1 MKENNE
7 FKIEKGIL
15 YEEVKKSNRGKSKYP
30 FSKMEV
36 GDSFVVCDYTEKKRS
51 VMASQVSA
59 YGKKYMNGAKFKC
72 CNHNGKLRVWRV
84 K

>member
-15 YEEVKKSNRGKSKYP
+15 YEEVKKSNLGKSKYP
-30 FSKMEV
+30 YSKMEV
-36 GDSFVVCDYTEKKRS
+36 GDSFVVCDYTRKQQNS
-51 VMASQVSA
+51 INSHASHYA
-59 YGKKYMNGAKFKC
+59 KKYMNGAEFKC